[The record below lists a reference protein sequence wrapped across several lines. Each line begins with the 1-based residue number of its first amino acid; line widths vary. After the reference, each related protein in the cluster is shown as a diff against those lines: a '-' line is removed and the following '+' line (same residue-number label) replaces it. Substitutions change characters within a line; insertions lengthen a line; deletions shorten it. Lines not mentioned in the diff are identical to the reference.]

1 MESSTY
7 YGNLDTFRLFPSK
20 FKKRRHGT
28 RENVLTDIHVLL
40 HERAE
45 KIEPIKDIIFG
56 LVESFSATLNPLLDD
71 CYTTDVER
79 LFWYKWYM
87 VDYLD
92 NLFELVGQHFGLDD
106 RLLILTSN
114 PRM

>member
-1 MESSTY
+1 MTFPTNHEE
-7 YGNLDTFRLFPSK
+7 LDTLKSFPSK
-20 FKKRRHGT
+20 FKKMSHGT
-28 RENVLTDIHVLL
+28 REDVLTGIHELL

-45 KIEPIKDIIFG
+45 KIKPIKDIIFG